1 MSVLKKAALILA
13 AISLLGASAVARPQL
28 PSDSPPDLL
37 LDGQRIV
44 NVVDDFFIF
53 WEQAKG
59 RKLRTQRR
67 LWNRLVESKHRE
79 YFERAVYHNA
89 TFEER
94 RAMLNEF
101 LTQIPSKITV
111 LREFNKTAVGE
122 IHAAMMNFKAR
133 FPEYRQQRDIYL
145 GLSLLMFDG
154 SVRPVQNYEGIPDT
168 LCLGADVL
176 SEYSFEQTQIA
187 IAHEFFHL
195 YHFNFLFENPS
206 LAQIRTA
213 HIPLLVE
220 GLAVAGAEAV
230 YPYQSETSYLHY
242 SDKELAVQRDDLAA
256 NSRKFL
262 ELLKEGATP
271 EEYEPWFTGKPTEEV
286 PHRGGYLLGY
296 EVAHRLLAM
305 FTFEQVVR
313 MTPVQLREHVE
324 EQLAALAADRVL
336 LIAASNE

>member
-1 MSVLKKAALILA
+1 MSVLKKAALIFA
-13 AISLLGASAVARPQL
+13 VTLLFGASASARPQT
-28 PSDSPPDLL
+28 PNDQDVL
-37 LDGQRIV
+37 LDGYRII
-44 NVVDDFFIF
+44 NVVDDFLTF

-59 RKLRTQRR
+59 RRLRIQRR
-67 LWNRLVESKHRE
+67 LWNRLVESRHRD

-94 RAMLNEF
+94 RAMLNHF
-101 LTQIPSKITV
+101 LAEVPAKITA
-111 LREFNKTAVGE
+111 LREFNKTAISD
-122 IHAAMMNFKAR
+122 IHVAMMNFKAR
-133 FPEYRQQRDIYL
+133 FPEYRQQQDIYL
-145 GLSLLMFDG
+145 GLSLFLFDG

-187 IAHEFFHL
+187 LAHEFFHL

-213 HIPLLVE
+213 HIPLIVE

-242 SDKELAVQRDDLAA
+242 SDKELSAQRDDLAA

-262 ELLKEGATP
+262 ELLKEGAAP
-271 EEYEPWFTGKPTEEV
+271 EKYEQWFTGQPTEGV

-305 FTFEQVVR
+305 FPFEQVVR

-324 EQLAALAADRVL
+324 EQLAAIAADRVL
-336 LIAASNE
+336 LVATSN

>member
-1 MSVLKKAALILA
+1 MSTLGKAVFIV
-13 AISLLGASAVARPQL
+13 AITLLLGASALARPQSSNDQ
-28 PSDSPPDLL
+28 SDPL
-37 LDGQRIV
+37 LDGHKIV
-44 NVVDDFFIF
+44 NVVDDFLIF

-59 RKLRTQRR
+59 KKLRTQRR
-67 LWNRLVESKHRE
+67 LWNRLVENKHHD
-79 YFERAVYHNA
+79 YFERAVYNNA

-94 RAMLNEF
+94 RIMLNQF
-101 LTQIPSKITV
+101 LMQIPAKINA
-111 LREFNKTAVGE
+111 LREFNKTAVSE
-122 IHAAMMNFKAR
+122 IHTAMMNFKAR

-145 GLSLLMFDG
+145 GLSLSLFDG

-176 SEYSFEQTQIA
+176 AEYSFGQTQIA
-187 IAHEFFHL
+187 MVHEFFHL

-220 GLAVAGAEAV
+220 GLAVAGVEAV
-230 YPYQSETSYLHY
+230 YPYEPETAYLHY
-242 SDKELAVQRDDLAA
+242 SDKELTAQKENLAA

-262 ELLKEGATP
+262 EILKEGALP
-271 EEYEPWFTGKPTEEV
+271 EKYEQWFTGMPSEEV

-296 EVAHRLLAM
+296 EVAHRMLMM
-305 FTFEQVVR
+305 FSFEEIVR
-313 MTPVQLREHVE
+313 MTPVELREHVE

-336 LIAASNE
+336 LMATND